1 MSPAQ
6 TTPPAEDTAISG
18 LVSYAMPHS
27 CLLSGHFSQL
37 LARREQTPGVE
48 LDVTIQSSLD
58 VLDSVRDGR
67 VDFGFVTQLVP
78 DANLNYIPFCCE
90 EYVLAARRFPAE
102 FERTPAAVG
111 KAGFIAFP
119 GCENYARFWLQAA
132 FGDDCPLNYEAL
144 HKTGECNSID
154 GAILMVTGGLGIS
167 FFPYHTIMGQL
178 ERGQLEIFPLETPVA
193 NQIYIV
199 HDNRHPLPSR
209 VTMIIQWFLDMEP

>member
-1 MSPAQ
+1 MSTSPTAQ
-6 TTPPAEDTAISG
+6 TTDTTFSG

-37 LARREQTPGVE
+37 LRRREQTPGIE

-78 DANLNYIPFCCE
+78 SPSLTYIPFCCE
-90 EYVLAARRFPAE
+90 EYVLAANRFPAGFGISE
-102 FERTPAAVG
+102 ETIG
-111 KAGFIAFP
+111 KAGFIGFP
-119 GCENYARFWLQAA
+119 GCENYAHFWLHAA
-132 FGDDCPLNYEAL
+132 FGANTGLDYEKL
-144 HKTGECNSID
+144 RKTGECNSID

-167 FFPYHTIMGQL
+167 FFPRHTIMGQL
-178 ERGQLEIFPLETPVA
+178 EGHLVQEFPLEKPVT

-199 HDNRHPLPSR
+199 YDNLRGMSPH
-209 VTMIIQWFLDMEP
+209 VKMIIEWFREMEP